1 MKALYLKEEDVEKLV
16 NVPEV
21 IDALDTAFRDQA
33 TGRAWNNPRS
43 RLRVPGGALHL
54 MAGAIPGYFGY
65 KAYTVGGGSTKF
77 FFFLFSAQTTELLAL
92 IESDAL
98 GQKRTGAATGLATR
112 VLANADATEAT
123 LFGAG
128 WQAQTQLLAMDAVR
142 KLKRV
147 YIVNKRPER
156 RDEFVKKMQPQV
168 KAELIAA
175 KSAEQAVAS
184 SQIVTTITSSREPV
198 LKGQWLQPGAHVNA
212 AGGNM
217 LVRREFD
224 DDVVLRSNRI
234 VVDSLEQCK
243 IEAGEFVAAI
253 DTGKRHWEDFAEF
266 RDVVAGYK
274 PGRISASD
282 ITVFKSGG
290 IAMEDVVTGKMV
302 YERALERG
310 MGRTLEI

>member
-1 MKALYLKEEDVEKLV
+1 VINIVFPFVPFVAIFLVNKMTALYVKEEDIEKLV
-16 NVPEV
+16 TVPEV

-43 RLRVPGGALHL
+43 GLRVPGGALHL

-65 KAYTVGGGSTKF
+65 KAYTVGGSTKF
-77 FFFLFSAQTTELLAL
+77 FLYLFSAQTTELLAL
-92 IESDAL
+92 IEADAL

-112 VLANADATEAT
+112 ILANDDATEAT

-156 RDEFVKKMQPQV
+156 RDEFIKKMQPQV
-168 KAELIAA
+168 KAELVPA

-217 LVRREFD
+217 LVR
-224 DDVVLRSNRI
+224 
-234 VVDSLEQCK
+234 
-243 IEAGEFVAAI
+243 AGV
-253 DTGKRHWEDFAEF
+253 R
-266 RDVVAGYK
+266 
-274 PGRISASD
+274 
-282 ITVFKSGG
+282 
-290 IAMEDVVTGKMV
+290 
-302 YERALERG
+302 
-310 MGRTLEI
+310 